1 VTTPTIGATSA
12 SPDPAVGPDLAG
24 AARIGAAA
32 PDVVGDDAPSA
43 PQGAPSASTGQN
55 ATPGLMV
62 TPGLIGTPGEMGTLG
77 SMVTPGLVG
86 MLGPNGEQE
95 RGTTAAQLRR
105 FIKSRPYVPMH
116 ELRRRFE
123 LNGDCDD
130 VVAIETP
137 GGRCY
142 IGLPEREGRFMGDLV
157 RQGEV
162 GIELGHDPEVAIVV
176 GVFPMRPVG
185 R

>member
-1 VTTPTIGATSA
+1 MTEPDDHIVTTATSDAEPPADRFNRPPTAYIARDRPRPVAGDRPSQTIGA
-12 SPDPAVGPDLAG
+12 
-24 AARIGAAA
+24 
-32 PDVVGDDAPSA
+32 
-43 PQGAPSASTGQN
+43 PQVNGMPPTNGAPAMNG
-55 ATPGLMV
+55 APGM
-62 TPGLIGTPGEMGTLG
+62 
-77 SMVTPGLVG
+77 
-86 MLGPNGEQE
+86 NGDFE

-123 LNGDCDD
+123 LNGECDE
-130 VVAIETP
+130 VTAMETP
-137 GGRCY
+137 AGRCY
-142 IGLPEREGRFMGDLV
+142 IGLPEREGRFMADLV

>member
-1 VTTPTIGATSA
+1 MTEPDDHIVTTATSDA
-12 SPDPAVGPDLAG
+12 QPIADRFTSPPIDHAPVAG
-24 AARIGAAA
+24 DRPLQANG
-32 PDVVGDDAPSA
+32 S
-43 PQGAPSASTGQN
+43 PQTNGAPS
-55 ATPGLMV
+55 
-62 TPGLIGTPGEMGTLG
+62 TLG
-77 SMVTPGLVG
+77 APALNGAPGMSGDL
-86 MLGPNGEQE
+86 E

-123 LNGDCDD
+123 LNGECDE
-130 VVAIETP
+130 VTAMETP
-137 GGRCY
+137 AGRCY
-142 IGLPEREGRFMGDLV
+142 IGLPEREGRFMADLV

>member
-1 VTTPTIGATSA
+1 MTEPNDTIVTTTS
-12 SPDPAVGPDLAG
+12 
-24 AARIGAAA
+24 
-32 PDVVGDDAPSA
+32 
-43 PQGAPSASTGQN
+43 
-55 ATPGLMV
+55 
-62 TPGLIGTPGEMGTLG
+62 GTPGA
-77 SMVTPGLVG
+77 TPDRLAPPAA
-86 MLGPNGEQE
+86 GPNGGQDRNGVAWVNPAGGQDGPSRNGASLQNGEPE

-123 LNGDCDD
+123 LNGECDE
-130 VVAIETP
+130 VIPMETP
-137 GGRCY
+137 SGRCY
-142 IGLPEREGRFMGDLV
+142 IGLPERESRFMADLV

-162 GIELGHDPEVAIVV
+162 GVELGHDPEVPIVV

>member
-1 VTTPTIGATSA
+1 MTEPNDHIVTPST
-12 SPDPAVGPDLAG
+12 
-24 AARIGAAA
+24 
-32 PDVVGDDAPSA
+32 DAPGA
-43 PQGAPSASTGQN
+43 QDGHPAAHVDGAMLEPHRPQNGNGAF
-55 ATPGLMV
+55 
-62 TPGLIGTPGEMGTLG
+62 
-77 SMVTPGLVG
+77 
-86 MLGPNGEQE
+86 NGEQE

-123 LNGDCDD
+123 LNGDCDE
-130 VVAIETP
+130 VVPMETP

-142 IGLPEREGRFMGDLV
+142 IGLPEREGGFMADLV

-162 GIELGHDPEVAIVV
+162 GIELGHDPEVPIVV

>member
-1 VTTPTIGATSA
+1 MTEPNDHIVTTPTNDGLA
-12 SPDPAVGPDLAG
+12 SGPTRVPPASGSPQLPPVSDRAVPQPGL
-24 AARIGAAA
+24 
-32 PDVVGDDAPSA
+32 PS
-43 PQGAPSASTGQN
+43 QSGGLGQN
-55 ATPGLMV
+55 GGQGQA
-62 TPGLIGTPGEMGTLG
+62 
-77 SMVTPGLVG
+77 
-86 MLGPNGEQE
+86 GEQE

-123 LNGDCDD
+123 LNGECED
-130 VVAIETP
+130 VVALETP
-137 GGRCY
+137 DGRCY
-142 IGLPEREGRFMGDLV
+142 IGLPEREGRFMADLL

-162 GIELGHDPEVAIVV
+162 GIELGHDPEVPIVV

>member
-1 VTTPTIGATSA
+1 
-12 SPDPAVGPDLAG
+12 
-24 AARIGAAA
+24 
-32 PDVVGDDAPSA
+32 
-43 PQGAPSASTGQN
+43 
-55 ATPGLMV
+55 
-62 TPGLIGTPGEMGTLG
+62 
-77 SMVTPGLVG
+77 
-86 MLGPNGEQE
+86 
-95 RGTTAAQLRR
+95 
-105 FIKSRPYVPMH
+105 MH

-130 VVAIETP
+130 VVAMETP

-142 IGLPEREGRFMGDLV
+142 IGLPEREGRFMADLV

-162 GIELGHDPEVAIVV
+162 GIELGHDPEVPIVV

>member
-1 VTTPTIGATSA
+1 MTEPNDPIVTTTTDIAPGTAPDAAPMPVTGGPTYGSATPAPPNGASGSNTGQPQNGAPGQGAGQPQNGAT
-12 SPDPAVGPDLAG
+12 GQG
-24 AARIGAAA
+24 
-32 PDVVGDDAPSA
+32 GD
-43 PQGAPSASTGQN
+43 
-55 ATPGLMV
+55 
-62 TPGLIGTPGEMGTLG
+62 
-77 SMVTPGLVG
+77 
-86 MLGPNGEQE
+86 QE

-137 GGRCY
+137 DGRCY
-142 IGLPEREGRFMGDLV
+142 IGLPEREGRFMADLV

-162 GIELGHDPEVAIVV
+162 GIELGHDPEVPIVV

>member
-1 VTTPTIGATSA
+1 MTEPDDHIVTTATADAQPPADDFTPPATDPVPVSGD
-12 SPDPAVGPDLAG
+12 SPPHTN
-24 AARIGAAA
+24 
-32 PDVVGDDAPSA
+32 
-43 PQGAPSASTGQN
+43 GAPSAERMQPTNG
-55 ATPGLMV
+55 APGMHGDL
-62 TPGLIGTPGEMGTLG
+62 
-77 SMVTPGLVG
+77 
-86 MLGPNGEQE
+86 E

-123 LNGDCDD
+123 LNGECDD
-130 VVAIETP
+130 VTAMETAA
-137 GGRCY
+137 GRCY
-142 IGLPEREGRFMGDLV
+142 IGLPEREGRFMADLV

>member
-1 VTTPTIGATSA
+1 MSEPNDHIVTIADA
-12 SPDPAVGPDLAG
+12 
-24 AARIGAAA
+24 AAR
-32 PDVVGDDAPSA
+32 P
-43 PQGAPSASTGQN
+43 
-55 ATPGLMV
+55 ATAGVQP
-62 TPGLIGTPGEMGTLG
+62 
-77 SMVTPGLVG
+77 
-86 MLGPNGEQE
+86 PNGNGHAGDQE

-123 LNGDCDD
+123 LNGECDD
-130 VVAIETP
+130 VVAIATSD
-137 GGRCY
+137 GRAY
-142 IGLPEREGRFMGDLV
+142 IGLPEREGRFMADLV

-162 GIELGHDPEVAIVV
+162 GLELGHDPETPIVV

>member
-1 VTTPTIGATSA
+1 MTEPNDPIVTTTTIVAPATA
-12 SPDPAVGPDLAG
+12 PG
-24 AARIGAAA
+24 AAPTPAIAGPEARASSMGQNGAPDQAPNGAA
-32 PDVVGDDAPSA
+32 S
-43 PQGAPSASTGQN
+43 QGAGQ
-55 ATPGLMV
+55 P
-62 TPGLIGTPGEMGTLG
+62 
-77 SMVTPGLVG
+77 
-86 MLGPNGEQE
+86 PNGAPGQGGDQE

-137 GGRCY
+137 DGRCY
-142 IGLPEREGRFMGDLV
+142 IGLPEREGRFMADLV

-162 GIELGHDPEVAIVV
+162 GIELGHDPEVPIVV

>member
-1 VTTPTIGATSA
+1 MTEPNDPIVTTPTISATSA
-12 SPDPAVGPDLAG
+12 SPDP
-24 AARIGAAA
+24 
-32 PDVVGDDAPSA
+32 VVG
-43 PQGAPSASTGQN
+43 
-55 ATPGLMV
+55 
-62 TPGLIGTPGEMGTLG
+62 
-77 SMVTPGLVG
+77 PGLVG
-86 MLGPNGEQE
+86 MPGPNGEQE

-123 LNGDCDD
+123 LNGDCDE

-162 GIELGHDPEVAIVV
+162 GIELGHDPEVPIVV

>member
-1 VTTPTIGATSA
+1 MTEPDDHIVTTATA
-12 SPDPAVGPDLAG
+12 DAQPPADRFTPPATDH
-24 AARIGAAA
+24 A
-32 PDVVGDDAPSA
+32 PVSGGRPPQTNGA
-43 PQGAPSASTGQN
+43 PQ
-55 ATPGLMV
+55 
-62 TPGLIGTPGEMGTLG
+62 
-77 SMVTPGLVG
+77 
-86 MLGPNGEQE
+86 PNGTQQTNGAQGMNGDLE

-123 LNGDCDD
+123 LNGECDE
-130 VVAIETP
+130 VTAMETP
-137 GGRCY
+137 AGRCY
-142 IGLPEREGRFMGDLV
+142 IGLPEREGRFMADLV

>member
-1 VTTPTIGATSA
+1 MTEPNDPIVTTPTIGAQA
-12 SPDPAVGPDLAG
+12 PAP
-24 AARIGAAA
+24 AAA
-32 PDVVGDDAPSA
+32 PTPVAAPAERSA
-43 PQGAPSASTGQN
+43 DSTGQTGPQDRPSG
-55 ATPGLMV
+55 ADPGQA
-62 TPGLIGTPGEMGTLG
+62 
-77 SMVTPGLVG
+77 
-86 MLGPNGEQE
+86 PNGGPGQAPNGGPGMAPNGGPGQATNGARGQAGDQE

-130 VVAIETP
+130 VVSIETP
-137 GGRCY
+137 DGRCY

-162 GIELGHDPEVAIVV
+162 GIELGHDPEVPIVV

>member
-1 VTTPTIGATSA
+1 MPGL
-12 SPDPAVGPDLAG
+12 PDPESEAMTEPNDPIVIPSVEPPIRAPDAHAQDAVGGPVQDGVHLQNGESTQA
-24 AARIGAAA
+24 
-32 PDVVGDDAPSA
+32 SA
-43 PQGAPSASTGQN
+43 PVQN
-55 ATPGLMV
+55 GGSLRYSDATPNG
-62 TPGLIGTPGEMGTLG
+62 
-77 SMVTPGLVG
+77 
-86 MLGPNGEQE
+86 GPIQNGGPVQNGEQE

-130 VVAIETP
+130 VVAMETA

-142 IGLPEREGRFMGDLV
+142 IGLPEREGRFMADLV

-162 GIELGHDPEVAIVV
+162 GIELGHDPEVPIVV

>member
-1 VTTPTIGATSA
+1 MTEPDDHIVTTATSAAEPPADRFTPPADSFTSPAVDHRPVGGDRPPQTIGA
-12 SPDPAVGPDLAG
+12 
-24 AARIGAAA
+24 
-32 PDVVGDDAPSA
+32 
-43 PQGAPSASTGQN
+43 PQVNGMPPTNGAPAMNG
-55 ATPGLMV
+55 APGM
-62 TPGLIGTPGEMGTLG
+62 
-77 SMVTPGLVG
+77 
-86 MLGPNGEQE
+86 NGDLE

-123 LNGDCDD
+123 LNGECDE
-130 VVAIETP
+130 VTAMETP
-137 GGRCY
+137 AGRCY
-142 IGLPEREGRFMGDLV
+142 IGLPEREGRFMADRV

>member
-1 VTTPTIGATSA
+1 MTEPNDPIVTPTIVAPSVAIDGGAQNGRQPSSDAQAQNGAPAQHAIQAQTSLQAPAAGPVPERAQMPVGGQVADGAT
-12 SPDPAVGPDLAG
+12 
-24 AARIGAAA
+24 A
-32 PDVVGDDAPSA
+32 PVGDQD
-43 PQGAPSASTGQN
+43 
-55 ATPGLMV
+55 
-62 TPGLIGTPGEMGTLG
+62 
-77 SMVTPGLVG
+77 
-86 MLGPNGEQE
+86 

-137 GGRCY
+137 DGRCY
-142 IGLPEREGRFMGDLV
+142 IGLPEREGRFMADLV

-162 GIELGHDPEVAIVV
+162 GIELGHDPDVPIVI